1 MTRKTPLQ
9 RAERAL
15 VLANQAAVVAMMAA
29 MAALVF
35 VNVVTRYGFGVSLN
49 WSEEIARYLMVWV
62 TYVGAGLAMREGMH
76 VALEYLQGLLPKR
89 WTRIAR
95 GGLWAI
101 ILAFLITLTV
111 AGVQFSHFA
120 WNQRSPVMG
129 WRMGMV
135 YLAIPVGSLLF
146 ALHLVLIVRSFVQKD
161 LNADE
166 LAADA
171 LRAAGGAAGGGP
183 EALP

>member
-9 RAERAL
+9 HAERAL
-15 VLANQAAVVAMMAA
+15 VLANQTAIVAMMAA

-76 VALEYLQGLLPKR
+76 VALEYLQGLLPRR

-101 ILAFLITLTV
+101 ILTV

-146 ALHLVLIVRSFVQKD
+146 ALHLVLIVSSFVQKD

-171 LRAAGGAAGGGP
+171 LRAAGGAPGGGTEP
-183 EALP
+183 LP